1 MLSQSSL
8 DGEVI
13 SDHWIQIGSLDFA
26 KTVRVIERDT
36 LDWVDRLK
44 REMIVVMKRMNGV
57 REFFIFFFGIFQ
69 VGEEC
74 KRKRS

>member
-8 DGEVI
+8 DGKVI
-13 SDHWIQIGSLDFA
+13 SDHWIQIGSPDFA

-44 REMIVVMKRMNGV
+44 REMIVVMKRMKGV
-57 REFFIFFFGIFQ
+57 REIFFFFFFFFEIFQ
-69 VGEEC
+69 ISEE
-74 KRKRS
+74 